1 MNLAGGT
8 LDVAEGVINLSWLR
22 GADGRLYEASSAP
35 ADRVYAGLYRG
46 YEDLHGRWGEK
57 ATRRFLNPVLAPSTR
72 REAGYTVGR
81 DAGRL
86 VLSAPTAVVESE
98 IVATV
103 YDGARQTQ
111 ARAAGTDGYGQSQLA
126 VARAGGLAL
135 GNYGALGRVNVFNTD
150 VRLGRY
156 ADITLAMAAGDALA
170 AERVG
175 TLWLDSARLS
185 DMGLGVLD
193 LATGGALTVA
203 QVVALADGGHAAL
216 TAGRIDAQ
224 AGITARGGAITL
236 SNTFV
241 SPDASVKARALS
253 KAGEA
258 PAIVLREG
266 AALDVSGRWA
276 DLQGKGVASPWLG
289 RLGGRVTLDS
299 PHGIA
304 VAAGSLIDVSSGG
317 AVLHRGETR
326 AGRAATSRCG
336 RARGSGGRHGRAG
349 AGGAAARPWHGRRRH
364 ADAGD
369 GWEGGDRR
377 GRCAGLQADPYA
389 GRRATAPA
397 LAARSVAAGRGLRE
411 IRHQRP

>member
-1 MNLAGGT
+1 MDRRSLIPVAAGVGGYEGERWYTAGGLLEVGGYLANLGHGIGEWAAQGGTVTLGGKEVVAQAGSRMNLAGGT

-276 DLQGKGVASPWLG
+276 DLQGKAWPRRGW
-289 RLGGRVTLDS
+289 
-299 PHGIA
+299 
-304 VAAGSLIDVSSGG
+304 AGS
-317 AVLHRGETR
+317 T
-326 AGRAATSRCG
+326 
-336 RARGSGGRHGRAG
+336 
-349 AGGAAARPWHGRRRH
+349 AAA
-364 ADAGD
+364 
-369 GWEGGDRR
+369 
-377 GRCAGLQADPYA
+377 
-389 GRRATAPA
+389 
-397 LAARSVAAGRGLRE
+397 
-411 IRHQRP
+411 

>member
-1 MNLAGGT
+1 M
-8 LDVAEGVINLSWLR
+8 
-22 GADGRLYEASSAP
+22 
-35 ADRVYAGLYRG
+35 
-46 YEDLHGRWGEK
+46 
-57 ATRRFLNPVLAPSTR
+57 
-72 REAGYTVGR
+72 GR

-135 GNYGALGRVNVFNTD
+135 GNGALGRVNVFNTD

-175 TLWLDSARLS
+175 IAVAGQRAAVRH
-185 DMGLGVLD
+185 GPGR
-193 LATGGALTVA
+193 TGSGDRRR
-203 QVVALADGGHAAL
+203 ADGGPGGG
-216 TAGRIDAQ
+216 AGRRR
-224 AGITARGGAITL
+224 ARGADGGPDRCTGWHHGAGGAITL

-258 PAIVLREG
+258 PAIVTRGRGAGRERPLG
-266 AALDVSGRWA
+266 GPAR
-276 DLQGKGVASPWLG
+276 QGVASPWLG
-289 RLGGRVTLDS
+289 RLDGGRVTLDS

-304 VAAGSLIDVSSGG
+304 VAAGSLIDVFGRRG
-317 AVLHRGETR
+317 AHRGETR
-326 AGRAATSRCG
+326 AGKGGDVTRAARRKW
-336 RARGSGGRHGRAG
+336 RAPRRAG
-349 AGGAAARPWHGRRRH
+349 AGGAGAAHG
-364 ADAGD
+364 GGGGTLTLETD
-369 GWEGGDRR
+369 GRW
-377 GRCAGLQADPYA
+377 
-389 GRRATAPA
+389 
-397 LAARSVAAGRGLRE
+397 
-411 IRHQRP
+411 